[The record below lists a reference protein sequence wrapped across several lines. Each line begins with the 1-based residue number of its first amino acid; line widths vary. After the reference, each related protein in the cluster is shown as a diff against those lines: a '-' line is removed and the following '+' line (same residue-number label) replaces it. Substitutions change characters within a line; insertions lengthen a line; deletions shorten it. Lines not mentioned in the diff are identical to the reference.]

1 MALHLLPQELWEAI
15 LDNAAAD
22 DLLNLSLTSKGFR
35 ESSQKRIFNAISL
48 RRSTKDLAA
57 TWDLFTRSVSTS
69 IRLAAEVRSVHVD
82 LTWNLTQRAEFI
94 ATSLLLVVDFSG
106 TPVNFGALP
115 SRQCHIYQSSKFP
128 SIHTIRLSNI
138 ANFPLLFLLPF
149 PNLKSL
155 SLFNVNFSSG
165 AHSLELEVPE
175 EEDEEGSLERPS
187 ISLPETLVLVPTSFW
202 ELFLVFEAAEFNAKR
217 GGQLKLDVSKLR
229 NLFLEFPWDITR
241 SFPPGA
247 LQHVQF
253 ALKVASQQLEC
264 LEIFLDN
271 TAAFCEDPAS
281 KAIRYANLK
290 RLSFIIELV
299 QEDMLRGVN
308 SVAYAALASVV
319 NWIKAVDAG
328 EHLEEFHLCPR
339 FMFDGNEADIDQRRL
354 IEQVIL
360 PALLELQAYLTRDK
374 HRVPPRV
381 KISVNCARE
390 EDLEPIRVRLARL
403 EASGLDVNGIEQSLC
418 SSNILGNR
426 TILID

>member
-15 LDNAAAD
+15 LDNAAVD

-48 RRSTKDLAA
+48 TRSTKDLAA
-57 TWDLFTRSVSTS
+57 TWDLFTRSISTS
-69 IRLAAEVRSVHVD
+69 IRLAAE
-82 LTWNLTQRAEFI
+82 RAEFI
-94 ATSLLLVVDFSG
+94 ATSLFVDVVPLLPALERLVVDFSG

-115 SRQCHIYQSSKFP
+115 SRQCYIYQSSKFP

-165 AHSLELEVPE
+165 AHSLELEVTE
-175 EEDEEGSLERPS
+175 EEDEEGSSERPS

-264 LEIFLDN
+264 L
-271 TAAFCEDPAS
+271 
-281 KAIRYANLK
+281 
-290 RLSFIIELV
+290 
-299 QEDMLRGVN
+299 
-308 SVAYAALASVV
+308 
-319 NWIKAVDAG
+319 
-328 EHLEEFHLCPR
+328 
-339 FMFDGNEADIDQRRL
+339 
-354 IEQVIL
+354 
-360 PALLELQAYLTRDK
+360 
-374 HRVPPRV
+374 
-381 KISVNCARE
+381 
-390 EDLEPIRVRLARL
+390 
-403 EASGLDVNGIEQSLC
+403 
-418 SSNILGNR
+418 
-426 TILID
+426 